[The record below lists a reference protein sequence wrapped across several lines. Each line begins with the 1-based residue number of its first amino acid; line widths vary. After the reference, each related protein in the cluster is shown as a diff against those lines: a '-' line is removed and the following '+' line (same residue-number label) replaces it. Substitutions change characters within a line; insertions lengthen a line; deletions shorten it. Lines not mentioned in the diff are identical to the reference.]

1 VHTFAKANILK
12 NEICENGT
20 HGVAVANYAD
30 PTISHS
36 VIHDMKRSGIFLTEN
51 ATGKVLYCDIYG
63 NGYANIEI
71 VDNAAPYIRG
81 NTIHDS
87 KQVGIF
93 CKSNG

>member
-1 VHTFAKANILK
+1 MHTFAKANILK

-20 HGVAVANYAD
+20 HGVAVANQAD

-36 VIHDMKRSGIFLTEN
+36 IIHDMKRSGVFLTDN
-51 ATGKVLYCDIYG
+51 AAGSIINCDIFG

-71 VDNAAPYIRG
+71 VDFASPHISG
-81 NTIHDS
+81 NTIRDS

-93 CKSNG
+93 CKANG